1 VTLTQTT
8 GEAGRLTSPFGWDQ
22 HCCLPLQAGCDIA
35 PLRRYLDAG
44 VNYVSVNVGFAPH
57 DIDATMRVLSS
68 WRRQVLLSSEPFAL
82 VSTVDDMLAAQQ
94 QGRLVVGFDLEDTNP
109 LGGEIAMIQAYYD
122 LGVRSMLMTYNGQNL
137 AGFGCHAPDDT
148 GLTSFG
154 RAVVD
159 EMNRVGMMVDV
170 SHCGYRTSMDAL
182 ERTASP
188 AIFSHSCMRSVWDH
202 ERNIRDDQA
211 RACAATGGVIGINGV
226 GIFLAD
232 NDISVQAMARHIDHA
247 VELVGPQ
254 HVGIGTDYVFDTEDL
269 SLELENSQIFPASYR
284 NGRQVDF
291 FPPEQLA
298 PLEAEL
304 AGRGYPAA
312 DIAAI
317 MGGNFLRVA
326 RQVWKPAA
334 SSSEARTATAQP

>member
-1 VTLTQTT
+1 VPVTQAT
-8 GEAGRLTSPFGWDQ
+8 GEAGRITSPFGWEQ
-22 HCCLPLQAGCDIA
+22 HCCLPVQAECDIT
-35 PLRRYLDAG
+35 PLLRYLDAG
-44 VNYVSVNVGFAPH
+44 VSYLSVNVGFAPH
-57 DIDATMRVLSS
+57 DIDASMRVLGS
-68 WRRQVLLSSEPFAL
+68 WRRQVLLSSELFAL
-82 VSTVDDMLAAQQ
+82 VSTVDDMLAAQR

-109 LGGEIAMIQAYYD
+109 LGGEIGMIQAYYD

-182 ERTASP
+182 ERSASP
-188 AIFSHSCMRSVWDH
+188 AIFSHSNMRSVWDH

-226 GIFLAD
+226 GIFLGD
-232 NDISVQAMARHIDHA
+232 NDVSVQAMARHIDYA

-254 HVGIGTDYVFDTEDL
+254 HVGIGTDYVFDTDDL
-269 SLELENSQIFPASYR
+269 NLELENAQIFPASYR
-284 NGRQVDF
+284 DRQVDF
-291 FPPEQLA
+291 FPPERLA
-298 PLEAEL
+298 RLEAEL
-304 AGRGYPAA
+304 AGLGYPAA

-326 RQVWKPAA
+326 GQAWKPASKAA
-334 SSSEARTATAQP
+334 SPAHQ

>member
-1 VTLTQTT
+1 MTATQTN
-8 GEAGRLTSPFGWDQ
+8 GEAGRLTSPFGWEQ
-22 HCCLPLQAGCDIA
+22 HCCLPVQAECDIT

-44 VNYVSVNVGFAPH
+44 VSYLSVNVGFAPH
-57 DIDATMRVLSS
+57 DIDATMRVLAS

-82 VSTVDDMLAAQQ
+82 VSSVDNMLAAQQ

-109 LGGEIAMIQAYYD
+109 LGGEIGMIGAYYD
-122 LGVRSMLMTYNGQNL
+122 LGVRSMLMTYNGENL

-154 RAVVD
+154 RAAVE
-159 EMNRVGMMVDV
+159 EMNRVGMVVDV

-188 AIFSHSCMRSVWDH
+188 AIFSHSNMRSVWDH

-226 GIFLAD
+226 GIFLGD
-232 NDISVQAMARHIDHA
+232 NDVSVQAMARHIDYA

-254 HVGIGTDYVFDTEDL
+254 HVGIGTDYVFDTDDL
-269 SLELENSQIFPASYR
+269 NLELANSQIFPASYR
-284 NGRQVDF
+284 GRQVDF

-326 RQVWKPAA
+326 RQVWNPAA
-334 SSSEARTATAQP
+334 EGRQPGSSMT

>member
-1 VTLTQTT
+1 MAVTQMS
-8 GEAGRLTSPFGWDQ
+8 GGAGRLMSPFGWEQ
-22 HCCLPLQAGCDIA
+22 HCCLPVRAECDIT

-44 VNYVSVNVGFAPH
+44 VSYLSVNAGFAPH
-57 DIDATMRVLSS
+57 DIDATMRVLAS
-68 WRRQVLLSSEPFAL
+68 WRRQVLLSSELFAL
-82 VSTVDDMLAAQQ
+82 VSTVDDMLAARQ

-109 LGGEIAMIQAYYD
+109 LGGQIAMIGAYYD

-137 AGFGCHAPDDT
+137 AGFGCHAPEDA

-154 RAVVD
+154 RAVVE
-159 EMNRVGMMVDV
+159 EMNRVGMVLDV

-188 AIFSHSCMRSVWDH
+188 AIFSHSNMRSVWDH

-226 GIFLAD
+226 GIFLGD
-232 NDISVQAMARHIDHA
+232 NDISVAAMARHIDYA

-254 HVGIGTDYVFDTEDL
+254 HVGIGTDFVFDTDDL
-269 SLELENSQIFPASYR
+269 NLELENPQIFPASYR
-284 NGRQVDF
+284 GRRVDF

-326 RQVWKPAA
+326 RQVWNPAVP
-334 SSSEARTATAQP
+334 ATS

>member
-1 VTLTQTT
+1 
-8 GEAGRLTSPFGWDQ
+8 
-22 HCCLPLQAGCDIA
+22 
-35 PLRRYLDAG
+35 
-44 VNYVSVNVGFAPH
+44 
-57 DIDATMRVLSS
+57 
-68 WRRQVLLSSEPFAL
+68 
-82 VSTVDDMLAAQQ
+82 MLAAQQ

-109 LGGEIAMIQAYYD
+109 LGGEIGMIGAYYD

-154 RAVVD
+154 RAVVE

-188 AIFSHSCMRSVWDH
+188 AIFSHSNMRAVWDH

-226 GIFLAD
+226 GIFLGD
-232 NDISVQAMARHIDHA
+232 NDISVAAMARHIDYA

-254 HVGIGTDYVFDTEDL
+254 HVGIGTDYVFDTDDL
-269 SLELENSQIFPASYR
+269 NLELANAQIFPASYR
-284 NGRQVDF
+284 GRQVDF

-298 PLEAEL
+298 ALEAEL

-326 RQVWKPAA
+326 RQVWNPAVP
-334 SSSEARTATAQP
+334 ATS